1 MYKLTQQEQLA
12 LMIGI
17 FSIILIIIISLFS
30 LDHSIYFLTFGG
42 ITVITSLILAYV
54 FIFQPMKGKVQP
66 SPFNQFY
73 TSQPSSFRPT
83 IIPPSK
89 MVKKTVMKGSCEYC
103 GKRELMGFTCSYCDS
118 YFCAEHRLPE
128 KHDCIGIK
136 R

>member
-12 LMIGI
+12 IMIGI
-17 FSIILIIIISLFS
+17 FSIILIIVISLFS
-30 LDHSIYFLTFGG
+30 SDYSIYFLIFGG
-42 ITVITSLILAYV
+42 ITVLTSLILAYV
-54 FIFQPMKGKVQP
+54 FIFQPMKGKVKP

-73 TSQPSSFRPT
+73 TSQSSSFRPT